1 MEGEGNPENEVT
13 GKLSLKH
20 YEPTWVLKYE
30 EDMNR

>member
-1 MEGEGNPENEVT
+1 MEEEGNPEDEVT

-20 YEPTWVLKYE
+20 SELTWVFKYE